1 MEVAPLSAK
10 QFERLYDA
18 VLEKPGERGDKYEV
32 VDEVAGFYG
41 LRPIPVK
48 PLKSLNCK
56 INDFKKGLR
65 NTIGL
70 FTAET
75 QKGGS
80 IEPNEIIE
88 RYIVANSQRYKTYNE
103 MQRKIKAAQE
113 LKLLKMSL
121 NELFSRRNERK
132 NFNSIMN
139 NEFRPMGLTKDVKQG
154 FQRIEEEI
162 RQNFDD
168 ATIPAGLPEY
178 VEDILNRFN
187 KKLCKIFL

>member
-1 MEVAPLSAK
+1 MMR
-10 QFERLYDA
+10 RLRQ
-18 VLEKPGERGDKYEV
+18 PGERGDKYEV
-32 VDEVAGFYG
+32 DDEFAGFYG

-48 PLKSLNCK
+48 PLKSLNYK

-88 RYIVANSQRYKTYNE
+88 RYIVANGQRYKAYNV

-113 LKLLKMSL
+113 LKASEDSL
-121 NELFSRRNERK
+121 NELF
-132 NFNSIMN
+132 
-139 NEFRPMGLTKDVKQG
+139 
-154 FQRIEEEI
+154 
-162 RQNFDD
+162 
-168 ATIPAGLPEY
+168 
-178 VEDILNRFN
+178 
-187 KKLCKIFL
+187 